1 MQHRIEVDYDLCESN
16 GLCEDVAPQVF
27 RVEDDDT
34 LTVLVDFVADDDLD
48 DVQRAID
55 RCPKQALRLVD
66 DQ

>member
-1 MQHRIEVDYDLCESN
+1 MQYRIELDRELCESN
-16 GLCEDVAPQVF
+16 GLCEDVAPQYF

-34 LTVLVDFVADDDLD
+34 LTIISETVADG
-48 DVQRAID
+48 DVELVERAID